1 VSREPLSIRVEHLTR
16 TFSTNGSERGRVV
29 ANDDLTFSV
38 RRGECFGLLG
48 PNGAGKTT
56 LISQFMGLLRPS
68 AGTIEIEGIDVARQP
83 DQVKRLVGFLPQS
96 GLAMRAVEVERA
108 LRFTGRLRGQRA
120 ADAHDQAQQLMRD
133 LELLPYANRPVQRL
147 SGGLQRLTHFAMA
160 LMAHPQLLILDEPT
174 NELDPHKRRL
184 VWEVIAGLG
193 RERKSTC
200 VLVTHNVLEAEKV
213 LQRVGVMW
221 QGRLIAVGTPGEIK
235 QQAGARVRLE
245 FQLKEDVVCPA
256 ETLQLLA
263 ELGEL
268 EQPYPGAYR
277 LYLAENRIVAAT
289 ELLVGRLGLSRLED
303 FRLAPPSLEDVY
315 LALDRGQ
322 QVTGRAMAAPAPL
335 EMI

>member
-1 VSREPLSIRVEHLTR
+1 MPGEPLSIRVDHLTR
-16 TFSTNGSERGRVV
+16 TFPAKGRDGGQIL
-29 ANDDLTFSV
+29 ANDDLTFGV

-68 AGTIEIEGIDVARQP
+68 AGTIEIEGIDVARRP
-83 DQVKRLVGFLPQS
+83 EQVKRLVGFLPQS

-120 ADAHDQAQQLMRD
+120 ADAHDQAHQLMRD
-133 LELLPYANRPVQRL
+133 LELLPYAGCPVQRL

-160 LMAHPQLLILDEPT
+160 LMAHPPLLILDEPT

-193 RERKSTC
+193 RERKCTC

-221 QGRLIAVGTPGEIK
+221 QGRMIALGTPGEIK
-235 QQAGARVRLE
+235 QRAGARVRLE
-245 FQLKEDVVCPA
+245 FRMKEAVACPP

-268 EQPYPGAYR
+268 EQPQPDAYR
-277 LYLAENRIVAAT
+277 VYLAEQRIAAAT
-289 ELLVGRLGLSRLED
+289 ELVVRGLGLSRLED

-315 LALDRGQ
+315 LSLDRGQ
-322 QVTGRAMAAPAPL
+322 HAGRTVAAPL
-335 EMI
+335 EVA

>member
-1 VSREPLSIRVEHLTR
+1 MQHDPIAIRVEHLTR
-16 TFSTNGSERGRVV
+16 SFPGTKRDQRPVL

-56 LISQFMGLLRPS
+56 LINQFMGLLRPS
-68 AGTIEIEGIDVARQP
+68 SGTIAIEGIDVVRHP

-108 LRFTGRLRGQRA
+108 LRYTGRLRGQS
-120 ADAHDQAQQLMRD
+120 AHDAAEQAQQLMRD
-133 LELLPYANRPVQRL
+133 LELLPYADRPVQRL
-147 SGGLQRLTHFAMA
+147 SGGLRRLTHFAMA
-160 LMAHPQLLILDEPT
+160 LMAQPPLLILDEPT

-184 VWEVIAGLG
+184 VWEVIARLG
-193 RERKSTC
+193 REQQSTC

-221 QGRLIAVGTPGEIK
+221 QGRMIALGTPGEIK
-235 QQAGARVRLE
+235 LRAGTRVRLE
-245 FQLKEDVVCPA
+245 FQLKEEATCPA
-256 ETLQLLA
+256 ETLLPLV

-268 EQPYPGAYR
+268 EQPRPGAYR
-277 LYLAENRIVAAT
+277 LYLAEEQIVAAT
-289 ELLVGRLGLSRLED
+289 ELVMGRLGLARLED

-315 LALDRGQ
+315 LALQ
-322 QVTGRAMAAPAPL
+322 QGA
-335 EMI
+335 